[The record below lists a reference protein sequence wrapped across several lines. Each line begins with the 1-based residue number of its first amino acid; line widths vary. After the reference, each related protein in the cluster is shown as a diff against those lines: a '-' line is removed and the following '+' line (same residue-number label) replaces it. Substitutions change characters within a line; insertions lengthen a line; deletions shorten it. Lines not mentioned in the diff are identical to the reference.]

1 MLKSFCF
8 FRSELLNSALPA
20 GSVTFC
26 AVPDFHTVPYSKL
39 EQMNVF
45 TIQVKPKEERKE
57 NTFPA
62 YPREQKLLQ
71 PLLLCVSHSS
81 AHFST
86 LETMGTHPFILKQ
99 LFSVL
104 GQFAFNNIWILSTFM
119 AAYLRSQ
126 KSLYTCR

>member
-1 MLKSFCF
+1 
-8 FRSELLNSALPA
+8 
-20 GSVTFC
+20 
-26 AVPDFHTVPYSKL
+26 
-39 EQMNVF
+39 MNVF
-45 TIQVKPKEERKE
+45 TIEVKPKEERKE
-57 NTFPA
+57 NNFLA
-62 YPREQKLLQ
+62 YPREQKPLQ
-71 PLLLCVSHSS
+71 PVLLCVSQGS

-104 GQFAFNNIWILSTFM
+104 GQFAFNNIWILSTFR